1 MILLIKNAFCF
12 NFEGVCVFWTVLFIE
27 AMSICS
33 LILFYFFS
41 KFITLAPKLH
51 YANCMDSDLHIV
63 LFHIFDVPEA
73 TFLFFENFTLP
84 VNHAHFLSSVFQLL
98 VYICILCVCKI
109 ALNIYY
115 LVKLHA

>member
-1 MILLIKNAFCF
+1 
-12 NFEGVCVFWTVLFIE
+12 
-27 AMSICS
+27 
-33 LILFYFFS
+33 
-41 KFITLAPKLH
+41 
-51 YANCMDSDLHIV
+51 MDSDLHIA

-73 TFLFFENFTLP
+73 TFLFFENFILP